1 VRRGKTTLAEELLLE
16 RAGLRHALLR
26 DGRDRAHRSSRLAP
40 PRSATGRDGVVAVSE
55 VPVRALGKDCS
66 RGVPSDGGSVEVR
79 EVRHRGLVSE
89 GGRGVV

>member
-16 RAGLRHALLR
+16 RAGLRHALR
-26 DGRDRAHRSSRLAP
+26 RDRAHRSSRLAP